1 MDNIEKIKK
10 LKEEKNAIILAHYYV
25 DEEVQKIADY
35 IGDSFY
41 LAKVASQTEAD
52 RIVFAGVEF
61 MGESAKILNPNKK
74 VLMPDAFADCP
85 MAHMITIKEIKE
97 MREKYDDL
105 AVVCYINSTAE
116 IKAYCD
122 VCITSSNAVK
132 IVSKLKEKNIFIVP
146 DGNLASYIA
155 KQVKNKNIILNEGY
169 CCVHNL
175 VHLENVIKLKNEY
188 PNAKVLAHPEC
199 KEEILNLTDYI
210 GSTSGIIEEVLKGGD
225 EFIIVTERGIQ
236 HKIYEKAPNKKL
248 YFADTLICKSMKKNT
263 LEKIEKILLE
273 GGDELEVD
281 DEIAK
286 KALIPL
292 ERMLELAGD

>member
-1 MDNIEKIKK
+1 
-10 LKEEKNAIILAHYYV
+10 
-25 DEEVQKIADY
+25 
-35 IGDSFY
+35 
-41 LAKVASQTEAD
+41 
-52 RIVFAGVEF
+52 
-61 MGESAKILNPNKK
+61 MGESIKILNPEKT
-74 VLMPDAFADCP
+74 VHMVDVYADCP
-85 MAHMITIKEIKE
+85 MAHMITIKKIKE

-199 KEEILNLTDYI
+199 KEEILNLADYI
-210 GSTSGIIEEVLKGGD
+210 GSTSGIIEEALKGGD
-225 EFIIVTERGIQ
+225 EFIVVTERGIQ

>member
-1 MDNIEKIKK
+1 MKERIKK
-10 LKEEKNAIILAHYYV
+10 LQKEKDVAILAHYYV
-25 DEEVQKIADY
+25 DGEVQEIADY
-35 IGDSFY
+35 VGDSFY
-41 LAKVASQTEAD
+41 LAKVATKLKNKT
-52 RIVFAGVEF
+52 IIMAGVYF
-61 MGESAKILNPNKK
+61 MGESIKILNPEKT
-74 VLMPDAFADCP
+74 VYMVDVYADCP
-85 MAHMITIKEIKE
+85 MAHMISIKKIKE

-155 KQVKNKNIILNEGY
+155 KQVKNKNIILNKGY
-169 CCVHNL
+169 CCVHNS
-175 VHLENVIKLKNEY
+175 VQLENIVKLKNEHL
-188 PNAKVLAHPEC
+188 NAKVLAHPEC
-199 KEEILNLTDYI
+199 KEEILNLADYI
-210 GSTSGIIEEVLKGGD
+210 GSTSGIIDEVLKGGD
-225 EFIIVTERGIQ
+225 EFIVVTERGIQ
-236 HKIYEKAPNKKL
+236 HKIYEKVPNKKL
-248 YFADTLICKSMKKNT
+248 YFADTLICRDMKKNS
-263 LEKIEKILLE
+263 LEKIQKILLE

-281 DEIAK
+281 KEIAK

>member
-1 MDNIEKIKK
+1 MKDRIKK
-10 LKEEKNAIILAHYYV
+10 LQKEKDVAILAHYYV
-25 DEEVQKIADY
+25 DGEVQEIADY
-35 IGDSFY
+35 VGDSFY
-41 LAKVASQTEAD
+41 LAKTATKLKNKS
-52 RIVFAGVEF
+52 IIMAGVYF
-61 MGESAKILNPNKK
+61 MGESIKILNPEKT
-74 VLMPDAFADCP
+74 V
-85 MAHMITIKEIKE
+85 HMVDV
-97 MREKYDDL
+97 YADL

-175 VHLENVIKLKNEY
+175 VHLENLIKLKNEY

-199 KEEILNLTDYI
+199 KEEILNLADYI
-210 GSTSGIIEEVLKGGD
+210 GSTSGIIEEALKGGD

-273 GGDELEVD
+273 GGDELEVN